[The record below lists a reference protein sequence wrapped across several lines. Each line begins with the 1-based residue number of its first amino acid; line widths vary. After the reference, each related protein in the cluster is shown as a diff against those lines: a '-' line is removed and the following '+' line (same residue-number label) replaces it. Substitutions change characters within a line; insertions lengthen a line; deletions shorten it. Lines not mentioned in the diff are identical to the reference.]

1 MSKYG
6 NPKISVIMPN
16 YNCEQYISYAIRS
29 VLEQSYTNFE
39 LIIIDDC
46 STDNSRDVIDSYQD
60 PRVKKVYFQENECMY
75 YAYNYAIS
83 IAKGEYFAIIDSDDY
98 WSVDKLKKQLDY
110 IELHSEC
117 GACFTLV
124 NVVDEENT
132 ILSENDTDRVK
143 LFEVKNKSQYE
154 WIRHFYFKGSCLCH
168 SSVLIRRDVL
178 KEIGVYNLAL
188 VQIADFD
195 LWIRITKQYNIY
207 VMQEKL
213 TNYRWFK
220 SGKNFSAP
228 SEIANRRSN
237 VEVSYVMSRYFDDMS
252 DELFVEVFSSNF
264 INENAHT
271 HEELLCERALI
282 LLQTVF
288 YGNPGRIGG
297 IIKLASLIQQES
309 TRKILRERYGI
320 TQKYIYELTVSPL
333 LYDSAVEEKI
343 KYNKEQQ
350 NYIIQLEKGQK
361 NQQEYIANLERNLK
375 SQDQYVHELEE
386 KQKSQQEY
394 ISNLERDLKS
404 QNQYVQGV
412 EEKQRNQQEYIDN
425 LERDLKSQN
434 QYVQGLEEKQRNQQE
449 YIDNLERDLKSQ
461 NQYVQGVEEKQ
472 QNQQE
477 YIDNLERDLKSQSQY
492 VQGLEEKQQNQQEYI
507 DNLERD
513 LKSQNQYVQK
523 FEEKQRK
530 QQEYIGN
537 LERDLKSQNQYAQ
550 ELKITLNQ
558 LEEHMEQREEENN
571 ILKLQIEDK
580 EKEIAKIEAIYLE
593 YQGSIRNLQET
604 LLVQKKHIK
613 NLENEIE
620 SYINLHKT
628 N

>member
-1 MSKYG
+1 
-6 NPKISVIMPN
+6 MPN

-425 LERDLKSQN
+425 LERDLKSQ
-434 QYVQGLEEKQRNQQE
+434 
-449 YIDNLERDLKSQ
+449 
-461 NQYVQGVEEKQ
+461 
-472 QNQQE
+472 
-477 YIDNLERDLKSQSQY
+477 SQY